1 MIERDEPLSRQM
13 RKREWGSGAPVI
25 ALHPLGLESS
35 AFGGFGRALARR
47 GMRTI
52 AVDLP
57 GFGQTPAPNLPLTMS
72 VLAQP
77 VIELARRMRR
87 RPAIV
92 GISMGG
98 RVALEAALQAPEQ
111 FRSVVAIAPYLPW
124 LRHSALLRGA
134 WILSPSAAE
143 RWFPLEKAWPLLKR
157 IADFSMQ
164 SPRLRDDEVAQ
175 AGARLVYNLSCPA
188 TRASF
193 VSAAREMALDPA
205 FGPHGFWTRLPDLGV
220 PAAFVWGGR
229 DRRVGTGFTA
239 PVARSLPEAPQLH
252 LACVA
257 HALNGPHHRCLAE
270 TVGAL
275 LDEKDAFPK
284 REHEEAAGEPVEIDC
299 LVESEPLADTEVTPA
314 VVEAG

>member
-1 MIERDEPLSRQM
+1 MIERVEPSGMQM

-57 GFGQTPAPNLPLTMS
+57 GFGATPAPNAPLTMS
-72 VLAQP
+72 VMAQP

-87 RPAIV
+87 RPAII

-98 RVALEAALQAPEQ
+98 RVALEAALQAPDQ

-124 LRHSALLRGA
+124 LRHRVLLRGA
-134 WILSPSAAE
+134 RILSPSAMV

-157 IADFSMQ
+157 IADISMR
-164 SPRLRDDEVAQ
+164 SPQLRDDEVAQ
-175 AGARLVYNLSCPA
+175 AGARLVYNLSYPA

-205 FGPHGFWTRLPDLGV
+205 FGPDGFWSRLPDLSV
-220 PAAFVWGGR
+220 PATFVWGGR
-229 DRRVGTGFTA
+229 DRLVGTRSAA
-239 PVARSLPEAPQLH
+239 PVARSLPDVLQLQ

-257 HALNGPHHRCLAE
+257 HVLNGPHHRCLAE

-275 LDEKDAFPK
+275 LDVKDAFPK
-284 REHEEAAGEPVEIDC
+284 HKQAAGGPLVVDC
-299 LVESEPLADTEVTPA
+299 LLESESLADEEVTAA
-314 VVEAG
+314 VGEAG

>member
-1 MIERDEPLSRQM
+1 MIERDEPSGIQLH
-13 RKREWGSGAPVI
+13 KREWGSGAPVI

-35 AFGGFGRALARR
+35 AFAGFGRALAYR
-47 GMRTI
+47 GMRTV

-57 GFGQTPAPNLPLTMS
+57 GFGATPAPNRRLTMS

-77 VIELARRMRR
+77 VIELARRMHR

-98 RVALEAALQAPEQ
+98 RVALEAALQAPDQ

-124 LRHSALLRGA
+124 LRHRALLRAA
-134 WILSPSAAE
+134 WILSPPAAE

-157 IADFSMQ
+157 IADISMR
-164 SPRLRDDEVAQ
+164 SPQLRDDELAQ
-175 AGARLVYNLSCPA
+175 AGARLIYNFSCPA

-205 FGPHGFWTRLPDLGV
+205 FGPDGFWSRLPDLSV

-229 DRRVGTGFTA
+229 DRLVGTRSAA
-239 PVARSLPEAPQLH
+239 PVARSLPHVLQLH

-270 TVGAL
+270 AVAAL

-284 REHEEAAGEPVEIDC
+284 REHEESAGEPVEVDC
-299 LVESEPLADTEVTPA
+299 LVESERLVDEEVAAA
-314 VVEAG
+314 VGWQ